1 MSQDTQVVDATMSD
15 EELELEITLDGTE
28 DATAIN
34 EKLANAEKA
43 KKQLLARARKAE
55 ARVKELAPAPVA
67 APSSVVEATLD
78 NDILD
83 LRLDGY
89 TKEEAKFVLANGG
102 RKVLED
108 PTHFVTIAL
117 NTKREQAK
125 AEAEASKAADTSGMS
140 EVERK
145 YTTEQLQNMTAE
157 ELAKILPHAD

>member
-28 DATAIN
+28 DATVIS

-55 ARVKELAPAPVA
+55 AKLKEVTPVVVPASP
-67 APSSVVEATLD
+67 VVETTQD
-78 NDILD
+78 NEILD

-89 TKEEAKFVLANGG
+89 TKEEAKFILNNGG

-117 NTKREQAK
+117 NTKREQTK
-125 AEAEASKAADTSGMS
+125 AEAEASKAADTTGMS